1 MTFKGIEEDTL
12 ENILEEASHCAA
24 LNKVQQPDVM
34 IYQEAIK
41 LMILMMRNQPG
52 TSQAQAGQ
60 EDQES
65 LGQI

>member
-1 MTFKGIEEDTL
+1 MTFKDIEVDTL

-24 LNKVQQPDVM
+24 LNKVQQPDIM
-34 IYQEAIK
+34 IHQETIK
-41 LMILMMRNQPG
+41 LIILMMRNQPG

-60 EDQES
+60 EDQGS

>member
-1 MTFKGIEEDTL
+1 MTFKGIEVDTL

-34 IYQEAIK
+34 THQEAIQ
-41 LMILMMRNQPG
+41 LIILMMRNQPG

-60 EDQES
+60 EDQGS

>member
-24 LNKVQQPDVM
+24 LHKVQQPDVM
-34 IYQEAIK
+34 IHQEAIK

-52 TSQAQAGQ
+52 TSQAQVGQ
-60 EDQES
+60 EDLES